1 MLVLQET
8 FSNVGER
15 RKKAEES
22 RNRHDF
28 TSLSVEEIARGYQVG
43 PVAWGLCFLSGGREM
58 GGSLK

>member
-1 MLVLQET
+1 MLVPQET

-43 PVAWGLCFLSGGREM
+43 PFACGLGFMSGGREM
-58 GGSLK
+58 GGSVE